1 MRAPEMKTQSPS
13 GSRGRAGVRI
23 SNLPPWL
30 SLLCMVIYIKE
41 EPAMQI
47 SVSSTLTVYHDG
59 QFWVGLAEHVED
71 GRYGAARIVFG
82 AEPSN
87 EEILR
92 FVVSKWEA
100 LVLRSRFDRGEQAR
114 EEPQA
119 TRPRGGESPQA
130 AGDEH
135 QGAAGARES
144 AGDDEAG
151 IGSSKKPASRG

>member
-1 MRAPEMKTQSPS
+1 
-13 GSRGRAGVRI
+13 
-23 SNLPPWL
+23 
-30 SLLCMVIYIKE
+30 
-41 EPAMQI
+41 MQI

-82 AEPSN
+82 AEPPD

-92 FVVSKWEA
+92 FVTSKWAKLAFFGDDPSEA
-100 LVLRSRFDRGEQAR
+100 S
-114 EEPQA
+114 EP
-119 TRPRGGESPQA
+119 